1 MSVKVSATIGMIGAA
16 VTSLLGGWDYGMQ
29 LLVIAMAVDYISGIM
44 VAGVWHKSTKTE
56 SGKLE
61 SRAGFKGLCRKGMI
75 LGLVLVAH
83 YMDLAIGT
91 QYIRDAIVI
100 GFAANEIFSILEN
113 LGLMGVQYP
122 SVIKNALEVLRKKG
136 EEPNDN

>member
-1 MSVKVSATIGMIGAA
+1 MSVKYTAVIGAVGGA
-16 VTSLLGGWDYGMQ
+16 VAALFGGWDYAMQ
-29 LLVIAMAVDYISGIM
+29 LLVIAMAVDYISGVM
-44 VAGVWHKSTKTE
+44 VAGVWHKSTKSE

-75 LGLVLVAH
+75 IGLVLIAH

-113 LGLMGVQYP
+113 LGLMGIEYP
-122 SVIKNALEVLRKKG
+122 PVIRNALEALKG
-136 EEPNDN
+136 KTKGADA

>member
-1 MSVKVSATIGMIGAA
+1 MSVKVSATVGIIGAA
-16 VTSLLGGWDYGMQ
+16 ITSLLGGWDYGMQ
-29 LLVIAMAVDYISGIM
+29 LLVIAMAVDYISGVM

-100 GFAANEIFSILEN
+100 GFAVNEIFSILEN

-122 SVIKNALEVLRKKG
+122 AVIKNALEVLRGKG
-136 EEPNDN
+136 EEKT

>member
-1 MSVKVSATIGMIGAA
+1 MSWKVCATAGAIGAA

-100 GFAANEIFSILEN
+100 GFAVNEIFSILEN
-113 LGLMGVQYP
+113 LGLMGVEYP
-122 SVIKNALEVLRKKG
+122 PVIKDALEALKNKG
-136 EEPNDN
+136 EKKE

>member
-1 MSVKVSATIGMIGAA
+1 MSVKVSATIGIIGAA
-16 VTSLLGGWDYGMQ
+16 ISSLLGGWDYGMQ
-29 LLVIAMAVDYISGIM
+29 LLVIAMAVDYISGVM

-100 GFAANEIFSILEN
+100 GFAVNEIFSILEN

-122 SVIKNALEVLRKKG
+122 AVIKNALEVLRGKG
-136 EEPNDN
+136 EEKT

>member
-1 MSVKVSATIGMIGAA
+1 MSVKYTAIIGAVGGA
-16 VTSLLGGWDYGMQ
+16 VTALLGGWDYAMQ
-29 LLVIAMAVDYISGIM
+29 LLVIAMAVDYVSGIM
-44 VAGVWHKSTKTE
+44 VAGLWHKSTKSE
-56 SGKLE
+56 SGRLE

-75 LGLVLVAH
+75 IGLVLIAH

-113 LGLMGVQYP
+113 LGLMGIEYP
-122 SVIKNALEVLRKKG
+122 PVIRNALEALKG
-136 EEPNDN
+136 KTKGADA

>member
-1 MSVKVSATIGMIGAA
+1 MSAKYTAIIGAVGGF
-16 VTSLLGGWDYGMQ
+16 VTALLGGWDYAMQ
-29 LLVIAMAVDYISGIM
+29 LLVIAMAVDYLSGVM
-44 VAGVWHKSTKTE
+44 VAGVWHKSSKSE

-100 GFAANEIFSILEN
+100 GFSANEIFSILEN
-113 LGLMGVQYP
+113 LGLMGIEYP
-122 SVIKNALEVLRKKG
+122 PAIKNALEALKGKG
-136 EEPNDN
+136 EGR

>member
-1 MSVKVSATIGMIGAA
+1 MSAKYTAIIGAVGGV
-16 VTSLLGGWDYGMQ
+16 VTALLGGWDYAMQ
-29 LLVIAMAVDYISGIM
+29 LLVIAMAVDYISGVM
-44 VAGVWHKSTKTE
+44 VAGVWHKSSKSE

-100 GFAANEIFSILEN
+100 GFSANEIFSILEN
-113 LGLMGVQYP
+113 LGLMGVEYP
-122 SVIKNALEVLRKKG
+122 PVIKNALEALKGKAKGG
-136 EEPNDN
+136 EE

>member
-1 MSVKVSATIGMIGAA
+1 MSYKVCATIGMIGAA

-29 LLVIAMAVDYISGIM
+29 LLVIAMAVDYISGVM

-100 GFAANEIFSILEN
+100 GFAVNEIFSILEN
-113 LGLMGVQYP
+113 LGLMGIEYP
-122 SVIKNALEVLRKKG
+122 AAIKNALEVLRKKG

>member
-1 MSVKVSATIGMIGAA
+1 MSWKVCATVGAIGAA
-16 VTSLLGGWDYGMQ
+16 ATSLFGGWDYGMQ
-29 LLVIAMAVDYISGIM
+29 LLVIAMAVDYISGVM

-56 SGKLE
+56 TGKLE

-100 GFAANEIFSILEN
+100 GFAVNEIFSILEN
-113 LGLMGVQYP
+113 LGLMGVEYP
-122 SVIKNALEVLRKKG
+122 PVIKNALEALKG
-136 EEPNDN
+136 KANETEQ

>member
-1 MSVKVSATIGMIGAA
+1 MSVKYTAIIGAVGGA
-16 VTSLLGGWDYGMQ
+16 VTALLGGWDYAMQ
-29 LLVIAMAVDYISGIM
+29 LLVIAMAVDYVSGIM
-44 VAGVWHKSTKTE
+44 VAGLWHKSTKSE
-56 SGKLE
+56 SGRLE

-75 LGLVLVAH
+75 IGLVLIAH

-113 LGLMGVQYP
+113 LGLMGVEYP
-122 SVIKNALEVLRKKG
+122 PVIKNALEALKGKG
-136 EEPNDN
+136 ERKE

>member
-1 MSVKVSATIGMIGAA
+1 MSAKYTAIIGAVGGF
-16 VTSLLGGWDYGMQ
+16 VTALLGGWDYAMQ
-29 LLVIAMAVDYISGIM
+29 LLVIAMAVDYISGVM
-44 VAGVWHKSTKTE
+44 VAGVWHKSSKSE

-91 QYIRDAIVI
+91 QYVRDAIVI
-100 GFAANEIFSILEN
+100 GFSANEIFSILEN
-113 LGLMGVQYP
+113 LGLMGVDYP
-122 SVIKNALEVLRKKG
+122 PMIKNALEALKNKG
-136 EEPNDN
+136 EKKE

>member
-1 MSVKVSATIGMIGAA
+1 MSWKFSVSIGAIGA
-16 VTSLLGGWDYGMQ
+16 VVTTLLGGWDYAMQ
-29 LLVIAMAVDYISGIM
+29 LLVIAMAVDYISGVM
-44 VAGVWHKSTKTE
+44 VAGVWHKSSKSE

-100 GFAANEIFSILEN
+100 GFSANEIFSILEN
-113 LGLMGVQYP
+113 LGLMGVEYP
-122 SVIKNALEVLRKKG
+122 PVIKNALEALKGKAKGG
-136 EEPNDN
+136 EE

>member
-1 MSVKVSATIGMIGAA
+1 MSVKVCAIVGAIGAA
-16 VTSLLGGWDYGMQ
+16 ITSLLGGWDYGMQ

-44 VAGVWHKSTKTE
+44 VAGVWHKSNKTK

-61 SRAGFKGLCRKGMI
+61 SRAGFKGLCRKGMT

-100 GFAANEIFSILEN
+100 GFAVNEVFSILEN
-113 LGLMGVQYP
+113 LGLMGVEYP
-122 SVIKNALEVLRKKG
+122 EIIKNALEALKKKG
-136 EEPNDN
+136 ENDGSI

>member
-1 MSVKVSATIGMIGAA
+1 MSAKVSATIGMIGAA

-29 LLVIAMAVDYISGIM
+29 LLVIAMAVDYISGVM

-113 LGLMGVQYP
+113 LGLMGIQYP
-122 SVIKNALEVLRKKG
+122 PVIKNALEVLRKKG

>member
-1 MSVKVSATIGMIGAA
+1 MSTKYTAIIGAVGGF
-16 VTSLLGGWDYGMQ
+16 VTALLGGWDYAMQ
-29 LLVIAMAVDYISGIM
+29 LLVIAMAVDYISGVM
-44 VAGVWHKSTKTE
+44 VAGVWHKSSKSE

-100 GFAANEIFSILEN
+100 GFSANEIFSILEN
-113 LGLMGVQYP
+113 LGLMGVEYP
-122 SVIKNALEVLRKKG
+122 PVIKNALEALKG
-136 EEPNDN
+136 KAKGGN

>member
-1 MSVKVSATIGMIGAA
+1 MSTKYTAIIGAVGGF
-16 VTSLLGGWDYGMQ
+16 VTALLGGWDYAMQ
-29 LLVIAMAVDYISGIM
+29 LLVIAMAVDYISGVM
-44 VAGVWHKSTKTE
+44 VAGVWHKSSKSE

-113 LGLMGVQYP
+113 LGLMGIEYP
-122 SVIKNALEVLRKKG
+122 PVIKNALEALKSKG
-136 EEPNDN
+136 EDKG

>member
-1 MSVKVSATIGMIGAA
+1 MSTKYVATIGAIGGV
-16 VTSLLGGWDYGMQ
+16 VTTLLGGWDYAMQ
-29 LLVIAMAVDYISGIM
+29 LLVIAMVVDYVSGVI
-44 VAGVWHKSTKTE
+44 VAGVWHKSTKSE

-75 LGLVLVAH
+75 IGLVLVAH

-100 GFAANEIFSILEN
+100 GFAVNEVFSILEN
-113 LGLMGVQYP
+113 LGLMGVEYP
-122 SVIKNALEVLRKKG
+122 PMIKNALEALKNKT
-136 EEPNDN
+136 ENKE

>member
-1 MSVKVSATIGMIGAA
+1 MSVKYTAVIGAVGGA
-16 VTSLLGGWDYGMQ
+16 VAALFGGWDYAMQ
-29 LLVIAMAVDYISGIM
+29 LLVIAMAVDYISGVM
-44 VAGVWHKSTKTE
+44 VAGVWHKSTKSE

-113 LGLMGVQYP
+113 LGLMGIEYP
-122 SVIKNALEVLRKKG
+122 PVMKNALEALKG
-136 EEPNDN
+136 KAKGADA

>member
-1 MSVKVSATIGMIGAA
+1 MSGKVCVTIGMIGAA

-44 VAGVWHKSTKTE
+44 VAAVWHKSNKTK

-100 GFAANEIFSILEN
+100 GFAVNEIFSILEN
-113 LGLMGVQYP
+113 LGLMGVEYP
-122 SVIKNALEVLRKKG
+122 PVIKNALEALKG
-136 EEPNDN
+136 KANETEQ

>member
-1 MSVKVSATIGMIGAA
+1 
-16 VTSLLGGWDYGMQ
+16 MQ
-29 LLVIAMAVDYISGIM
+29 LLVIAMAVDYVSGVM
-44 VAGVWHKSTKTE
+44 VAGVWHKSTKSE

-113 LGLMGVQYP
+113 LGLMGIEYP
-122 SVIKNALEVLRKKG
+122 PVIKNALEALKG
-136 EEPNDN
+136 KTKGADA

>member
-1 MSVKVSATIGMIGAA
+1 MSAKYTAIIGAVGGF
-16 VTSLLGGWDYGMQ
+16 VTALLGGWDYAMQ
-29 LLVIAMAVDYISGIM
+29 LLVIAMAVDYISGVM
-44 VAGVWHKSTKTE
+44 VAGVWHKSSKSE

-61 SRAGFKGLCRKGMI
+61 SRAGFKGLCRKGMS

-122 SVIKNALEVLRKKG
+122 AVIKNALEVLRGKG
-136 EEPNDN
+136 EEKP

>member
-1 MSVKVSATIGMIGAA
+1 MSAKYTAIIGAVGGF
-16 VTSLLGGWDYGMQ
+16 VTALLGGWDYAMQ
-29 LLVIAMAVDYISGIM
+29 LLVIAMAVDYISGVM
-44 VAGVWHKSTKTE
+44 VAGVWHKSSKSE

-100 GFAANEIFSILEN
+100 GFSANEIFSILEN
-113 LGLMGVQYP
+113 LGLMGVEYP
-122 SVIKNALEVLRKKG
+122 PVIKNALEALKGKAKGG
-136 EEPNDN
+136 EE

>member
-1 MSVKVSATIGMIGAA
+1 MSVKVCATIGVIGATI
-16 VTSLLGGWDYGMQ
+16 TSLLGGWDYGMQ

-44 VAGVWHKSTKTE
+44 VAGVWHKSNKTK

-61 SRAGFKGLCRKGMI
+61 SRAGFKGLCRKGMT

-100 GFAANEIFSILEN
+100 GFAVNEIFSILEN
-113 LGLMGVQYP
+113 LGLMGVEYP
-122 SVIKNALEVLRKKG
+122 AVIKNALEALKKKG
-136 EEPNDN
+136 ENDGSI

>member
-1 MSVKVSATIGMIGAA
+1 MSVKVSATIGIIGAA
-16 VTSLLGGWDYGMQ
+16 ITSLLGGWDYGMQ
-29 LLVIAMAVDYISGIM
+29 LLVIAMAVDYISGVM

-100 GFAANEIFSILEN
+100 GFAVNEIFSILEN

-122 SVIKNALEVLRKKG
+122 AVIKNALEVLRGKG
-136 EEPNDN
+136 EEKT

>member
-1 MSVKVSATIGMIGAA
+1 MSVKVSATIGVVGAA
-16 VTSLLGGWDYGMQ
+16 ITSLLGGWDYGMQ
-29 LLVIAMAVDYISGIM
+29 LLVIAMAVDYISGVM
-44 VAGVWHKSTKTE
+44 VAGVWHKSNKTK

-122 SVIKNALEVLRKKG
+122 AVIKNALEVLRGKG
-136 EEPNDN
+136 EEKP

>member
-1 MSVKVSATIGMIGAA
+1 MSVKVSATVGIIGAA
-16 VTSLLGGWDYGMQ
+16 ITSLLGGWDYGMQ
-29 LLVIAMAVDYISGIM
+29 LLIIAMAVDYISGVM
-44 VAGVWHKSTKTE
+44 VAGVWHKSNKTK

-100 GFAANEIFSILEN
+100 GFAANEVFSILEN

-122 SVIKNALEVLRKKG
+122 AVIKNALEVLRGKG
-136 EEPNDN
+136 EEKT

>member
-1 MSVKVSATIGMIGAA
+1 MSWKFSVSIGAIGA
-16 VTSLLGGWDYGMQ
+16 VVTTLLGGWNAAMQ
-29 LLVIAMAVDYISGIM
+29 LLVVSMVVDYISGVM
-44 VAGVWHKSTKTE
+44 VAGVWHKSEKSE
-56 SGKLE
+56 SGRLE

-75 LGLVLVAH
+75 IGLVLVAH

-113 LGLMGVQYP
+113 LGLMGIEYP
-122 SVIKNALEVLRKKG
+122 PTIKNALEALKG
-136 EEPNDN
+136 KAKGAQG

>member
-1 MSVKVSATIGMIGAA
+1 MSYKVCATIGMIGAA

-29 LLVIAMAVDYISGIM
+29 LLVIAMAVDYISGVM
-44 VAGVWHKSTKTE
+44 VAGVWHKSNKTK

-122 SVIKNALEVLRKKG
+122 AVIKNALEVLRGKG
-136 EEPNDN
+136 EEKT